1 MQLCLKRII
10 ALALVCAFATLEVIL
25 LKEGQVGDS
34 VPTPVEAEAWELK
47 GAILW
52 LGDMRMSSVST
63 ELHCKL
69 VTDDTVDKST
79 NQSEFEFDK
88 FENDCKIP
96 FSNYP

>member
-1 MQLCLKRII
+1 MLMQLCLKRII
-10 ALALVCAFATLEVIL
+10 ALASVCAFATLEVIL
-25 LKEGQVGDS
+25 LKGGQVGDS

-69 VTDDTVDKST
+69 VTDVVVYLEEK
-79 NQSEFEFDK
+79 K
-88 FENDCKIP
+88 
-96 FSNYP
+96 